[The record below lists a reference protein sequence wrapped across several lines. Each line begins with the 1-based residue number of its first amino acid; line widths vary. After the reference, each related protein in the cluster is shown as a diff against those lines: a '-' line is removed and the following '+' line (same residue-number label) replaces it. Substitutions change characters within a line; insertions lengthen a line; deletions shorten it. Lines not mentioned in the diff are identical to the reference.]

1 MRIILDTNFLIN
13 CAKFHLDYC
22 EQLKHHSLYTL
33 DAVVGELENLINQ
46 KNVGSYRRVCNCNS
60 RQGIKKN
67 PERKK
72 NICDKAKKIHKRNK
86 MNSERIGLTWKDII
100 NLQGNYFS
108 GLKEMNSRYYEY
120 EAFSQLPLELG
131 AESYRSK

>member
-1 MRIILDTNFLIN
+1 
-13 CAKFHLDYC
+13 
-22 EQLKHHSLYTL
+22 
-33 DAVVGELENLINQ
+33 
-46 KNVGSYRRVCNCNS
+46 
-60 RQGIKKN
+60 
-67 PERKK
+67 
-72 NICDKAKKIHKRNK
+72 

-120 EAFSQLPLELG
+120 EAFSQLPSELG